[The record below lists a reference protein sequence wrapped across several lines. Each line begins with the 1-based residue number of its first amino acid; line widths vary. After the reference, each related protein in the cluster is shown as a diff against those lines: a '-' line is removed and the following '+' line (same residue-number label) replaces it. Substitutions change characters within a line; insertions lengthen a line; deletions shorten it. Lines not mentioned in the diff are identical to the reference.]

1 MGTDGQSTGCAQ
13 AIWSAQSEL
22 RAIWNDFDRDG
33 SPGIAV
39 TRSLDLNADTK
50 RDTSRPMVGA
60 PELIVA
66 DIEAHLEVGVT
77 RMTLAVD
84 FFHED
89 IDLQIRQLEHFADEV
104 MTQFE

>member
-22 RAIWNDFDRDG
+22 RAIWNEFDRDG
-33 SPGIAV
+33 TPEIVV
-39 TRSLDLNADTK
+39 TRPLDLNADTK

-60 PELIVA
+60 PESIAA
-66 DIEAHLEVGVT
+66 DIEAYLEVGVT
-77 RMTLAVD
+77 RITLAVD

-89 IDLQIRQLEHFADEV
+89 IDSQVRQLEHFADEV